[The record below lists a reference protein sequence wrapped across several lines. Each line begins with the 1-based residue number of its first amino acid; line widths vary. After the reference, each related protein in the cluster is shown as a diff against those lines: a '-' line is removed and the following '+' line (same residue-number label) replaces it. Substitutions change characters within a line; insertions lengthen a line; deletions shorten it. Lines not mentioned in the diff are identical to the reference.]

1 MKKLLALV
9 LALAMVLS
17 AATVLVSAEEEDEI
31 VNREI
36 KIYEADKAP
45 TLDGKIE
52 EGKAETASLLAD
64 GRTDDANFAKVRTNI
79 YDICRTVSQTLIYR
93 PGAGTGAVRAQLER
107 FRAEW
112 SAALEKAK
120 QHDNINGIAVEETKL
135 TALEDVIAHFRE
147 VKE

>member
-1 MKKLLALV
+1 MKEFITY
-9 LALAMVLS
+9 LS
-17 AATVLVSAEEEDEI
+17 SKV
-31 VNREI
+31 
-36 KIYEADKAP
+36 
-45 TLDGKIE
+45 E
-52 EGKAETASLLAD
+52 EGKAETASLQAD

-79 YDICRTVSQTLIYR
+79 YDICRTVSQTLINR

-135 TALEDVIAHFRE
+135 AALDDIIAHFQE
-147 VKE
+147 VTEA